1 MTSTR
6 ELLRAPLYGRWLAG
20 RAVSWFGDTV
30 MILPL
35 SIWVKSLTGRSSQAG
50 VTLAFFMAPQLLAAG
65 RPAGGPHSP
74 PRGAGGGEP
83 AVRGDPGATV
93 VGAPA

>member
-30 MILPL
+30 MILAL
-35 SIWVKSLTGRSSQAG
+35 SIWVKSLTGSSSQAG
-50 VTLAFFMAPQLLAAG
+50 VTLAFFMAPQLFAPLAGQLVDHIPRRVVLVAG
-65 RPAGGPHSP
+65 NLLSA
-74 PRGAGGGEP
+74 
-83 AVRGDPGATV
+83 ATLV
-93 VGAPA
+93 PL